1 MTDSAKK
8 IIKAPLGIY
17 KRIKIKAFILV
28 DYLTSLCEYWLGPN
42 GSRSSP
48 SRRLMPIGK
57 PSVDGSTPTRIAV
70 FVAYSKRLTLSN
82 RAYLEALNKA
92 GFAVLYINNE
102 TTEEGSL
109 DAISQLSWRA
119 FNRRN
124 IGRDFGGFKDGILL
138 LLEEGHLQRC
148 QLLCVVNDSMQFI
161 PGRNADALVR
171 SVEAFASSDRKALFS
186 HISHQIQTHYQSYFQ
201 VLKPEVFLAK
211 PFIRFWKNYLPL
223 SHRGHCIYKGEIELS
238 QQVYRRFN
246 PVETLYT
253 SDKLLEAIEQ
263 SCPEKTGVPAG
274 EVFRLMPSPA
284 RTSQMKKIGYS
295 LNQLMAKSDKN
306 EHLSRVELY
315 SIPDL
320 IENGNP
326 SHIAAFLYPFYLHC
340 PFVKHDLG
348 TAGSYTMAQ
357 AISLFKEALLD
368 SMGEE
373 RQQEIKALAD
383 EFRDLIY
390 ARGVPLSYN
399 NRLREAALKGI
410 TGAFVYPSTYQ

>member
-8 IIKAPLGIY
+8 FIKAPLGIY
-17 KRIKIKAFILV
+17 KRIKIKAFILA
-28 DYLTSLCEYWLGPN
+28 DYLASLGEYWLGPN

-48 SRRLMPIGK
+48 SKRLIPIGK
-57 PSVDGSTPTRIAV
+57 PSTDGTTPSRIAL
-70 FVAYSKRLTLSN
+70 FVAYSKRLTRSN

-102 TTEEGSL
+102 TTEEEALSY
-109 DAISQLSWRA
+109 ISDLK
-119 FNRRN
+119 

-138 LLEEGHLQRC
+138 LLEEGHLQHC

-171 SVEAFASSDRKALFS
+171 SMEEFANSDRKALFS

-201 VLKPEVFLAK
+201 ILKPDVFLSR
-211 PFIRFWKNYLPL
+211 PFIRFWKKYLPL
-223 SHRGHCIYKGEIELS
+223 SHRGHCIYNGEIELS

-263 SCPEKTGVPAG
+263 SCPERTGVLAE

-284 RTSQMKKIGYS
+284 RTAQMKKIGYS
-295 LNQLMAKSDKN
+295 LNQLMAKSDKQ
-306 EHLSRVELY
+306 EVLSRVELY

-357 AISLFKEALLD
+357 AISLFREALFD

-383 EFRDLIY
+383 DFRDLIY

>member
-57 PSVDGSTPTRIAV
+57 SSIDGSTPSRIAV

-148 QLLCVVNDSMQFI
+148 HLLCVVNDSMQFI

-263 SCPEKTGVPAG
+263 SCPGKAGVPAG

-357 AISLFKEALLD
+357 AISLFKEALVD

-383 EFRDLIY
+383 EYRDLIY

>member
-8 IIKAPLGIY
+8 FIKAPIGIY
-17 KRIKIKAFILV
+17 RKIKIKVYILI
-28 DYLTSLCEYWLGPN
+28 DYFASLCEYWLGPN

-48 SRRLMPIGK
+48 SMRLKPMGK
-57 PSVDGSTPTRIAV
+57 PTDGTTPSRIAV
-70 FVAYSKRLTLSN
+70 FIAYSKRLTLSS
-82 RAYLEALNKA
+82 RAYLEALKKA
-92 GFAVLYINNE
+92 GFSVVYINND
-102 TTEEGSL
+102 TTDEESL
-109 DAISQLSWRA
+109 SSISDLSWRV

-171 SVEAFASSDRKALFS
+171 SVEEFAASDRKALFS

-201 VLKPEVFLAK
+201 VLKPDVFLSSQ
-211 PFIRFWKNYLPL
+211 FIRFWKNYLPL

-253 SDKLLEAIEQ
+253 SDKLLEAIEM
-263 SCPEKTGVPAG
+263 SCQGKEGVPAG
-274 EVFRLMPSPA
+274 DVLRLMPSPA

-295 LNQLMAKSDKN
+295 LNQLMVKSEKN
-306 EHLSRVELY
+306 GQLSRVELY

-368 SMGEE
+368 SMGEA

-383 EFRDLIY
+383 EFRDLLY
-390 ARGVPLSYN
+390 SRGVPLSYN